1 MQRRGAER
9 TQSQRSTIDFA
20 RAPSAAGLLPDPR
33 PKPIMPILTGQKG
46 GFTGVTVIATHGLG
60 KVSQTTINTTTS
72 AVTHTAT
79 TTTEVSVKNEF
90 HASKKSKWDK
100 ATNH

>member
-1 MQRRGAER
+1 VEL
-9 TQSQRSTIDFA
+9 
-20 RAPSAAGLLPDPR
+20 GLIEAVLC
-33 PKPIMPILTGQKG
+33 GCASS
-46 GFTGVTVIATHGLG
+46 GVTGIATHGLG
-60 KVSQTTINTTTS
+60 EASQTTINTTTS

-90 HASKKSKWDK
+90 RASKKSKWDM